1 MRPAGVV
8 HAVPDIRVHWAGE
21 TDPGVVVPVVAALLA
36 GVRDRRDGAAPPT
49 KALLDTCFRQVEYAG
64 VLRGTKNPDG
74 ARKLIDFLLSPAAQA
89 TIPDAMYVYP
99 VTRGV
104 PLPEAWAKYAP
115 VPPKAAT
122 LPADRLA
129 DERDGWVRQW
139 RQLMGR

>member
-1 MRPAGVV
+1 MDTGRPGSA
-8 HAVPDIRVHWAGE
+8 A
-21 TDPGVVVPVVAALLA
+21 TDNE
-36 GVRDRRDGAAPPT
+36 DGAAPPT

-89 TIPDAMYVYP
+89 TIPDEMYVYP

-104 PLPEAWAKYAP
+104 ALPDSWAKYAP